1 MEFLKKELEMY
12 KHFIGNKKFNINS
25 IKKVEGK
32 SLEVGDIFVIY
43 TEFFPI
49 YGIVIE
55 KNGTLN
61 ETLFLTTE
69 LFLASSKAIRI
80 KINHLADEVAMTHIV
95 FYIFDDFATSHCE
108 VIGKYEDLDKIK
120 KNFEVLDSER
130 YTGPREEFF
139 NLEIEKLTPFY
150 DLFFKKINEK
160 IDEIEKI
167 DEDKKILKIKIP
179 GNFKKSEK
187 AEILAADT
195 KGIRGENFVGLV
207 KENSLFIYPKDEL
220 IGKNGFVMY
229 KNEKIYEGVIPEVL
243 VIENFAE
250 FATKSFEND
259 LKLEVI

>member
-1 MEFLKKELEMY
+1 
-12 KHFIGNKKFNINS
+12 
-25 IKKVEGK
+25 
-32 SLEVGDIFVIY
+32 
-43 TEFFPI
+43 
-49 YGIVIE
+49 
-55 KNGTLN
+55 
-61 ETLFLTTE
+61 
-69 LFLASSKAIRI
+69 
-80 KINHLADEVAMTHIV
+80 
-95 FYIFDDFATSHCE
+95 
-108 VIGKYEDLDKIK
+108 
-120 KNFEVLDSER
+120 
-130 YTGPREEFF
+130 TGPREEFF